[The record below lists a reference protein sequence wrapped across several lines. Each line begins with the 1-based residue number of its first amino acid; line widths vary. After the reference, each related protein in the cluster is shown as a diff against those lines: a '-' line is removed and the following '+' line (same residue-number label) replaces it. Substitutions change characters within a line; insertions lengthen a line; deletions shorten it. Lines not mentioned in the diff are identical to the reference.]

1 MNTKYVIFKFF
12 GTEYDIEKI
21 DETVAQLEEF
31 GCARTKDVNEL
42 QEFISALR
50 SEIVGQLLDVKYD
63 EDFEDFAMK
72 NIAELYSVLEK
83 YEDIKIYNSSKV
95 DLFEL
100 NRSFSRAFYG
110 DVYTNSFYEF
120 INLVKGLN
128 AYYRISNPTKAS
140 NKVGYGWNQAYKKT
154 ESERYLYACIRNYL
168 SDNGVE
174 FETKDLQGIVF
185 GNFY

>member
-12 GTEYDIEKI
+12 GNEFDVEKI

-31 GCARTKDVNEL
+31 GCARTKDVNEF

-83 YEDIKIYNSSKV
+83 YEDVKIYNSSKV

-100 NRSFSRAFYG
+100 
-110 DVYTNSFYEF
+110 
-120 INLVKGLN
+120 KKH
-128 AYYRISNPTKAS
+128 PTK
-140 NKVGYGWNQAYKKT
+140 
-154 ESERYLYACIRNYL
+154 
-168 SDNGVE
+168 
-174 FETKDLQGIVF
+174 
-185 GNFY
+185 